1 MNKNARPWSLDTSSA
16 RLCRFA
22 MQRTIITA
30 LLTLVAMAGQGQTF
44 TPVVEDSIDFVITGT
59 TSTENDS
66 ITWWPCAPWGNDR
79 LVPVE
84 DGKFSIKGRLPRHT
98 FIQIEDLNFIIEE
111 TPTHVNLE
119 TCEATGSD
127 MQRRFLQIQKEEQ
140 KIEKAMWGNLTEEE
154 QMRVMQ
160 MCGGEMAMTTA
171 EDSMWVNRYNVAWDS
186 IYALRAQRYCENLDN
201 YLPAYYLFVNHMHIP
216 LEEFE
221 AYMHEDAPYAHHPA
235 MSHVW
240 KQYWGLQEKRI
251 IIGNTFRDFEAE
263 TTDGVLHYLSE
274 YAGRG
279 KYVLLDFWASWCGP
293 CIAAFP
299 MMKQLHESNANRGL
313 RIIGI
318 SIDED
323 GDSWREA
330 VEKHHLPWLQ
340 VHETAVSK
348 ADRSAASDL
357 YGITG
362 VPTLVLIA
370 PDGKVISSNSEGT
383 ELMAKFTEIFP
394 NEK

>member
-1 MNKNARPWSLDTSSA
+1 MNKK
-16 RLCRFA
+16 
-22 MQRTIITA
+22 TIITILFA
-30 LLTLVAMAGQGQTF
+30 LVAMAGQGQTF

-59 TSTENDS
+59 TTTEDDC
-66 ITWWPCAPWGNDR
+66 ITWWPCAPWGSDR

-84 DGKFSIKGRLPRHT
+84 DGKFSITGRLPRHT
-98 FIQIEDLNFIIEE
+98 FIQIEDLHFIIEE
-111 TPTHVNLE
+111 VPTHVNLE

-140 KIEKAMWGNLTEEE
+140 KIEKAMWGELSDDE

-160 MCGGEMAMTTA
+160 MCAGEVPLTTA
-171 EDSMWVNRYNVAWDS
+171 NDSMWVRRYDVAWDS
-186 IYALRAQRYCENLDN
+186 IYALRAQRYRESLDN
-201 YLPAYYLFVNHMHIP
+201 YLPAYYLYVNHMHIP

-221 AYMHEDAPYAHHPA
+221 VYMHEDAIYAHHPA

-240 KQYWGLQEKRI
+240 KQYWGLQEKHK

-263 TTDGVLHYLSE
+263 TPDSALHHLSE

-279 KYVLLDFWASWCGP
+279 DYVLLDFWASWCGP

-299 MMKQLHESNANRGL
+299 MMKQLHNSYANRGL

-323 GDSWREA
+323 GASWRKA

-340 VHETAVSK
+340 VHETAASK
-348 ADRSAASDL
+348 ADKSAASDL
-357 YGITG
+357 FGITG

-370 PDGKVISSNSEGT
+370 PDGKVISSNLEGS
-383 ELMAKFTEIFP
+383 ELMAKLAEIFP
-394 NEK
+394 NDK

>member
-1 MNKNARPWSLDTSSA
+1 MNRK
-16 RLCRFA
+16 
-22 MQRTIITA
+22 TIIIA
-30 LLTLVAMAGQGQTF
+30 LLALVAMAGQGQTF
-44 TPVVEDSIDFVITGT
+44 TPIVEDSIDFVITGT
-59 TSTENDS
+59 TATEADS
-66 ITWWPCAPWGNDR
+66 ITWWPCAPWGSDH

-84 DGKFSIKGRLPRHT
+84 NGQFRVAGYLPRHT
-98 FIQIEDLNFIIEE
+98 FIQIEDLHFIIEE

-119 TCEATGSD
+119 TCDATGSD

-140 KIEKAMWGNLTEEE
+140 KIEKAMWGELTDDE

-160 MCGGEMAMTTA
+160 MCSGEVPMTTTN
-171 EDSMWVNRYNVAWDS
+171 DSMWVRRYDAAWDS
-186 IYALRAQRYCENLDN
+186 IYVLRAQRYRENLDN

-216 LEEFE
+216 LEEFG

-240 KQYWGLQEKRI
+240 KQYWGLQEKHKI
-251 IIGNTFRDFEAE
+251 TGNIFRDFEAE
-263 TTDGVLHYLSE
+263 TTDSVLHFLSE

-299 MMKQLHESNANRGL
+299 MMKQLHESYANRGL

-323 GDSWREA
+323 GASWRKA
-330 VEKHHLPWLQ
+330 VEKHNLPWLQ
-340 VHETAVSK
+340 VHETAASK
-348 ADRSAASDL
+348 TNRSAASDL
-357 YGITG
+357 YRITA

-370 PDGKVISSNSEGT
+370 PNGKVLSTDLEGEILKT
-383 ELMAKFTEIFP
+383 KLAEIFG
-394 NEK
+394 E